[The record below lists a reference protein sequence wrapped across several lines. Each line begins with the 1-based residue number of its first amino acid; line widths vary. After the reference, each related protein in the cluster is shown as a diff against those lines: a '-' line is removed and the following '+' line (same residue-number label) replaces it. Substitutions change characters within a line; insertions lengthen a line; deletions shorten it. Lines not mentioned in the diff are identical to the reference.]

1 MKVKIYRPD
10 YQNFQQDLQVIGH
23 RNNVIKLFFYRLNFE
38 QEERLL
44 TDKTTGINS
53 TALGRPEAEKHWK
66 PAYIHITKGC
76 QSKHFLL

>member
-1 MKVKIYRPD
+1 MKICRPY
-10 YQNFQQDLQVIGH
+10 YQNFQQDLQVIGY
-23 RNNVIKLFFYRLNFE
+23 RDNVIKLFFYRLNFE

-66 PAYIHITKGC
+66 PAYIHIAKGC